1 MTNLETY
8 WNILKLKHV
17 ETYWNMLKH
26 IETCWNILK
35 HIETIIQ
42 MFIAF
47 QIRTWWCTRGCF
59 LWTLKENWWSLTS
72 PNIKI
77 QVPVP
82 KRRSRNGLKEH
93 VQNWIYF
100 TMLRKHDQTSF
111 MIRMSFQ
118 RKHQPAFSSAKSTKR
133 AQKTAALTSLEAWH
147 CNSSHDTTRQYPELF
162 LGPKPGI

>member
-1 MTNLETY
+1 MTNLEKY
-8 WNILKLKHV
+8 WNILKHV
-17 ETYWNMLKH
+17 ETYWN
-26 IETCWNILK
+26 
-35 HIETIIQ
+35 IIQ

-47 QIRTWWCTRGCF
+47 QIRTWWCTCGCF
-59 LWTLKENWWSLTS
+59 LWRLKEIWSLTS

-111 MIRMSFQ
+111 LIRMSFQ
-118 RKHQPAFSSAKSTKR
+118 RKHQPAFSSAI
-133 AQKTAALTSLEAWH
+133 
-147 CNSSHDTTRQYPELF
+147 RQPK
-162 LGPKPGI
+162 GPKRRPPWHLWKPGTASCFWAQNRGYKMITHTTHINHDWML